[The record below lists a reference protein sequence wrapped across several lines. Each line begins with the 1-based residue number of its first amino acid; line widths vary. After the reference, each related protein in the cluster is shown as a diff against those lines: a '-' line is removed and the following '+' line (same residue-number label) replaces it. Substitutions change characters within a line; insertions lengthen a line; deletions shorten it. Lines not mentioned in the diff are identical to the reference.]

1 MIKRMSNIEGISVG
15 DIIQSISDSKSLN
28 LFCSIAK
35 GNMESEELKE
45 TKGLS
50 RKQFYTRTS
59 QLLKQG
65 LIQRNKGSFS
75 LTSLGIIVYHAQ
87 LVIEAG
93 VNNYWKLKAIDSI
106 ESSGEIVE
114 QERVKIIKTIL
125 DDNTVQNILVAQR

>member
-1 MIKRMSNIEGISVG
+1 MSIIEGHSVE
-15 DIIQSISDSKSLN
+15 DILHSISDGKSLD
-28 LFCSIAK
+28 LFRSIAK
-35 GNMESEELKE
+35 GSVESEVLKE
-45 TKGLS
+45 TKAIS

-59 QLLKQG
+59 QLLQAG
-65 LIQRNKGSFS
+65 LIKRSKGNFS

-106 ESSGEIVE
+106 ESSGQIVE

>member
-1 MIKRMSNIEGISVG
+1 MSNIEGISVG
-15 DIIQSISDSKSLN
+15 DIIQTISDSKSLD

-45 TKGLS
+45 TKGLT

-65 LIQRNKGSFS
+65 LIRRNKGSFS

-87 LVIEAG
+87 LVIEDG

-114 QERVKIIKTIL
+114 QERVKLIKTIL
-125 DDNTVQNILVAQR
+125 EDNTVQNILVAQRYHP

>member
-15 DIIQSISDSKSLN
+15 DIIHSISDSKSLD

-35 GNMESEELKE
+35 GNMGSEELKE
-45 TKGLS
+45 TKALS

-65 LIQRNKGSFS
+65 LIQRSKGRFS

>member
-1 MIKRMSNIEGISVG
+1 MSNIEGISVG
-15 DIIQSISDSKSLN
+15 DIIQTISDSKSLD

-45 TKGLS
+45 TKGLT

-65 LIQRNKGSFS
+65 LIRRNKGSFS

-114 QERVKIIKTIL
+114 QERVKLIKTIL

>member
-1 MIKRMSNIEGISVG
+1 MSIIEGHSVE
-15 DIIQSISDSKSLN
+15 DILHSISDGKSLD
-28 LFCSIAK
+28 LFRSIAK
-35 GNMESEELKE
+35 GSVESEVLKE
-45 TKGLS
+45 TKAMS

-59 QLLKQG
+59 QLLQAG
-65 LIQRNKGSFS
+65 LIKRSKGNFS

-106 ESSGEIVE
+106 ESSGQIVE

>member
-1 MIKRMSNIEGISVG
+1 MSNIEGISVG
-15 DIIQSISDSKSLN
+15 DIIHSISDSKSLD

-45 TKGLS
+45 TKGLT

-65 LIQRNKGSFS
+65 LIRRNKGSFS

>member
-1 MIKRMSNIEGISVG
+1 MSNIEGISVG
-15 DIIQSISDSKSLN
+15 DIIHSISDSKSLD

-65 LIQRNKGSFS
+65 LIQRSKGSFS

>member
-1 MIKRMSNIEGISVG
+1 MSNIEGHSVG
-15 DIIQSISDSKSLN
+15 DIIQSISDSKSLD

-75 LTSLGIIVYHAQ
+75 LTSLGSIVFHAQ
-87 LVIEAG
+87 HVIETG

-106 ESSGEIVE
+106 ASSAEIGEH
-114 QERVKIIKTIL
+114 ERMKLIKTII
-125 DDNTVQNILVAQR
+125 DDSGIESILVSQRSR

>member
-1 MIKRMSNIEGISVG
+1 MSIIEGHSVE
-15 DIIQSISDSKSLN
+15 DILHSISDGKSLD
-28 LFCSIAK
+28 LFRSIAK
-35 GNMESEELKE
+35 GSVESEVLKE

-50 RKQFYTRTS
+50 RKQFYTHTS
-59 QLLKQG
+59 QLLQAG
-65 LIQRNKGSFS
+65 LIQRSKGSFS

-106 ESSGEIVE
+106 ESSGQIVE

>member
-87 LVIEAG
+87 LIIEAG

>member
-1 MIKRMSNIEGISVG
+1 MSNIEVHSVQG
-15 DIIQSISDSKSLN
+15 IIQSISDSKSLD
-28 LFCSIAK
+28 LFQSIAK

-65 LIQRNKGSFS
+65 LIQRNKGRFS
-75 LTSLGIIVYHAQ
+75 LTCLGTIVYHAQ
-87 LVIEAG
+87 SVIEAG

-106 ESSGEIVE
+106 QSSAEIGEH
-114 QERVKIIKTIL
+114 ERTKLIKTIIE
-125 DDNTVQNILVAQR
+125 DNKIESILVAQR

>member
-15 DIIQSISDSKSLN
+15 DIIQSISDSKSLD

-87 LVIEAG
+87 LIIEAG

-125 DDNTVQNILVAQR
+125 DDNTVQTILVAQR

>member
-1 MIKRMSNIEGISVG
+1 MSNIEGISVG

-75 LTSLGIIVYHAQ
+75 LTCLGAIVYHAQ
-87 LVIEAG
+87 SVIESG

>member
-15 DIIQSISDSKSLN
+15 DIIHSISDSKSLD

-35 GNMESEELKE
+35 GNMGSEELKE

-65 LIQRNKGSFS
+65 LIQRSKGSFS

>member
-1 MIKRMSNIEGISVG
+1 MSIIEGHSVE
-15 DIIQSISDSKSLN
+15 DILHSISDGKSLD
-28 LFCSIAK
+28 LFRSIAK
-35 GNMESEELKE
+35 GSVESEVLKE

-59 QLLKQG
+59 QLLQAG
-65 LIQRNKGSFS
+65 LIQRSKGSFS

>member
-1 MIKRMSNIEGISVG
+1 MSNIEGHSVG
-15 DIIQSISDSKSLN
+15 DIIQSISDSKSLD
-28 LFCSIAK
+28 LFRSIAK

-87 LVIEAG
+87 SVIEAG

-106 ESSGEIVE
+106 QSSAEIGEH
-114 QERVKIIKTIL
+114 ERTKLIKTIM
-125 DDNTVQNILVAQR
+125 DDSRIESILVAQR

>member
-1 MIKRMSNIEGISVG
+1 MSNIEGHSVG
-15 DIIQSISDSKSLN
+15 DIIQSISDSKSLD
-28 LFCSIAK
+28 LFRSIAK

>member
-1 MIKRMSNIEGISVG
+1 MSNIEGHSVG
-15 DIIQSISDSKSLN
+15 DIIQSISDSKSLD

>member
-1 MIKRMSNIEGISVG
+1 MSIIEGHSVE
-15 DIIQSISDSKSLN
+15 DILHSISDGKSLD
-28 LFCSIAK
+28 LFRSIAK
-35 GNMESEELKE
+35 GSVESEVLKE
-45 TKGLS
+45 TKAMS

-59 QLLKQG
+59 QLLQAG
-65 LIQRNKGSFS
+65 LIKRSKGNFS

-106 ESSGEIVE
+106 ESSGQIVE

-125 DDNTVQNILVAQR
+125 DDNTVQNILVGQR

>member
-1 MIKRMSNIEGISVG
+1 MTKRMSNIEGHSVG
-15 DIIQSISDSKSLN
+15 DIINSISDNKSLD

-35 GNMESEELKE
+35 GSVESQVLKE
-45 TKGLS
+45 TKALTK
-50 RKQFYTRTS
+50 KQFYTRTS
-59 QLLKQG
+59 QLLQAG
-65 LIQRNKGSFS
+65 LIQRSKGSFS

>member
-1 MIKRMSNIEGISVG
+1 MSNIEGISVG
-15 DIIQSISDSKSLN
+15 DIIQSISDSKSLD

-35 GNMESEELKE
+35 RNMGSEELKE
-45 TKGLS
+45 TKALT

-65 LIQRNKGSFS
+65 LIQRSKGSFS

>member
-1 MIKRMSNIEGISVG
+1 MSNIEGISVG
-15 DIIQSISDSKSLN
+15 DIIHSISDSKSLD

-65 LIQRNKGSFS
+65 LIQRSKGSFS

-106 ESSGEIVE
+106 ESSGEILE

>member
-15 DIIQSISDSKSLN
+15 DIIHSISDSKSLD

-87 LVIEAG
+87 LIIEAG
-93 VNNYWKLKAIDSI
+93 VTNYWKLKAIDSI

-125 DDNTVQNILVAQR
+125 DDNTVQTILVAQR

>member
-1 MIKRMSNIEGISVG
+1 MSNIEGISVG
-15 DIIQSISDSKSLN
+15 DIIHSISDSKSLD

-65 LIQRNKGSFS
+65 LIQRSKGRFS

-125 DDNTVQNILVAQR
+125 DDITVQNILVAQR

>member
-1 MIKRMSNIEGISVG
+1 MSIIEGHSVE
-15 DIIQSISDSKSLN
+15 DILQSISDGKSLD
-28 LFCSIAK
+28 LFRSIAK
-35 GNMESEELKE
+35 GGVESEVLKE

-59 QLLKQG
+59 QLLQAG
-65 LIQRNKGSFS
+65 LIRRSKGSFS
-75 LTSLGIIVYHAQ
+75 LTSLGFVVYHAQ

-106 ESSGEIVE
+106 ESSGQIVE

>member
-106 ESSGEIVE
+106 KSSGEIVE

>member
-1 MIKRMSNIEGISVG
+1 MSHIEGYSLG
-15 DIIQSISDSKSLN
+15 DIIRSISDSKSLD
-28 LFCSIAK
+28 LFRSIAK

-50 RKQFYTRTS
+50 RKQYYSRTS
-59 QLLKQG
+59 QLLKTG
-65 LIQRNKGSFS
+65 LIKRTKGNFS

-106 ESSGEIVE
+106 DSSGEIVE

>member
-1 MIKRMSNIEGISVG
+1 MSIIEGHSVE
-15 DIIQSISDSKSLN
+15 DILSSISDGKSLD
-28 LFCSIAK
+28 LFRSIAK
-35 GNMESEELKE
+35 GGVESEVLKE

-59 QLLKQG
+59 QLLQAG
-65 LIQRNKGSFS
+65 LIRRSKGSFS
-75 LTSLGIIVYHAQ
+75 LTSLGFVVYHAQ

-106 ESSGEIVE
+106 ESSGQIVE

>member
-1 MIKRMSNIEGISVG
+1 MSIIEGHSVE
-15 DIIQSISDSKSLN
+15 DILHSISDGKSLD
-28 LFCSIAK
+28 LFRSIAK
-35 GNMESEELKE
+35 GSVESEILKE
-45 TKGLS
+45 TKALS

-59 QLLKQG
+59 QLLQAG
-65 LIQRNKGSFS
+65 LIQRSKGSFS

>member
-1 MIKRMSNIEGISVG
+1 MSIIEGHSVE
-15 DIIQSISDSKSLN
+15 DILNSISDGKSLD
-28 LFCSIAK
+28 LFRSIAK
-35 GNMESEELKE
+35 GSVESEVLKE
-45 TKGLS
+45 TKAMS

-59 QLLKQG
+59 QLLQAG
-65 LIQRNKGSFS
+65 LIKRSKGNFS

-106 ESSGEIVE
+106 ESSGQIVE

-125 DDNTVQNILVAQR
+125 DDNTVQNILVGQR